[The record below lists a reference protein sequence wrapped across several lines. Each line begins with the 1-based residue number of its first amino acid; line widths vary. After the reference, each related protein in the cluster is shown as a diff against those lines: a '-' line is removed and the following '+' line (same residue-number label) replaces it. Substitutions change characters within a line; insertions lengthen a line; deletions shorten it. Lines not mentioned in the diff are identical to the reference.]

1 MQVGGE
7 DLPVGADSTVV
18 ATVSQVHRRLLQ
30 GHALGYPSMNFVAAD
45 RCLLQLQGAAD
56 IAQLLLRLQHRDK
69 VE

>member
-1 MQVGGE
+1 M
-7 DLPVGADSTVV
+7 